1 MVTNR
6 ELILKMVFDVNPMTQ
21 LWVKINYFTIMK
33 LKLLE
38 FIKLVEIT
46 CV

>member
-6 ELILKMVFDVNPMTQ
+6 ELVLKKVFDVNPMTR
-21 LWVKINYFTIMK
+21 LWVKINYFTILK
-33 LKLLE
+33 LNLLE
-38 FIKLVEIT
+38 FIKLIEIT